1 MKRKIFSKLLMVAM
15 LIASVSSFVSCKD
28 YDDDINNLQ
37 DQINKAALQSELA
50 ALQQTVANNATAAK
64 AAADAAEAAAKKY
77 ADELAAKST
86 AKADDLEKLIAQV
99 KAVADAAA
107 TKDDL
112 GKVEEI
118 AKAAATQAALTE
130 AIAELNGAIEKVK
143 AVADAAATKE
153 ELAKAQEELKAA
165 IKKVEDA
172 AAEAKTLAQKA
183 QETADKANTD
193 LAAEVT
199 RAKEAEEKLD
209 AAIKKA
215 LEDANKYTDDALT
228 ASKKYTD
235 DEVAKAAATAA
246 DELAKAIAKVYTKTE
261 VDALIADAKT
271 DAATKLANALGDL
284 GTATVKDYVN
294 TQIGSE
300 VADLKEE
307 LADTYLTKADFEKIT
322 GVSGSLTASVDAL
335 YKAVTSVELI
345 GSYTAAGA
353 NGGLA
358 ANNIGADWTTN
369 DPVDLT
375 ILHGIIGETS
385 KFGDNEAISKGTV
398 WATATNPMDFAA
410 NDNIEFESGIIVRV
424 SPSNADL
431 TKSNAKIL
439 LVNSLGEGLDDY
451 VVAGTPVRYDGLI
464 TRGTNINSGLWV
476 IPFKVVE
483 GVDEDAFA
491 DATWTHNPTTGALV
505 DPILYAVAIN
515 NTSDDADR
523 YAISSYDV
531 QPDYET
537 YEPAFT
543 FGFKVDNQ
551 NLEAINN
558 RWYNA
563 PVASAMNIHAE
574 EADKTDAGLNELL
587 WRAPRIP
594 TDAVPNPANGALYTP
609 ATAIVGDYTKTSA
622 ADNTANAQFANAAN
636 QDVDGTAIADV
647 EIIDARAGKN
657 LYAVEVGKAFT
668 IKSLVGY
675 RFEDAITR
683 EDALT
688 TANYYYTAAGAY
700 VTNTAANKRQ
710 TQIKAYYVV
719 LDEPRAIESDPSEV
733 NAWKSYDITGLNT
746 VTPADQSLDIVVNSA
761 SANGDVIGFRVFAVN
776 YDGTLAD
783 PDGRAFYVQVGD
795 PANIV
800 TVPEE
805 NAAAYIATSEA
816 YAFVANDINAKENKY
831 EALVPVDGSKFQN
844 KAITINN
851 GVTTAAINLTADE
864 SIIKAAT
871 NVHYTL
877 LKSDKKTAAANWQE
891 IAYVGF
897 SVDAPGNWVNN
908 GIKTITIEQK
918 DAATGRL
925 QNRLNVKIQ
934 KKMPTQ
940 GSSTFTW
947 RTTLE
952 PVGGDAANNYMNGT
966 LVVYPMPSNATV
978 TTTAAGVQTIKA
990 ANYPASVNPENAGY
1004 KWPDYNQVNS
1014 TGTTAAAPY
1023 KTTYALVDLGG
1034 YANMVGK
1041 AAVFDWVV
1049 EKAVK
1054 RSSANDTDIKID
1066 GKDGA
1071 NYTHFMMATDPANV
1085 NSSSE
1090 FVSHIDATYVGIS
1103 LTAVS
1108 ATPGNWTVPN
1118 FWQGK
1123 VKFASLFNPDN
1134 NIIKYSNSSYRWNLN
1149 DATDGDADSKKALV
1163 GNDYYWFYGEGAKL
1177 AGKFDTNTAA
1187 GKKATY
1193 TSRKTYEDLLAT
1205 TVDQTYFVGT
1215 AQWASYALDNLFSLG
1230 FVGANADATQTNY
1243 LKAKN
1248 AGLNITNQA
1257 TTTAAL
1263 PNYISYGN
1271 TVTLSDAAAR
1281 VMTVTSDG
1289 TNLTFAALAGKD
1301 VVQKHADQ
1309 TATVSGIDQFGVA
1322 IPNMSFKF
1330 TIVPETMAIENAK

>member
-1 MKRKIFSKLLMVAM
+1 MKRKIFSKLLMVA
-15 LIASVSSFVSCKD
+15 LVIAAVSSFVSCKD

-37 DQINKAALQSELA
+37 KQIDAKAAISQIESLQSQLTAAQSAAQAAQSDATKALA
-50 ALQQTVANNATAAK
+50 DAAAAAKTAGDAATAKALEDAIAKVNAAAEKAATENAAAIK
-64 AAADAAEAAAKKY
+64 AAADAAAAAGSDAAAAKTA
-77 ADELAAKST
+77 ADE
-86 AKADDLEKLIAQV
+86 
-99 KAVADAAA
+99 
-107 TKDDL
+107 
-112 GKVEEI
+112 
-118 AKAAATQAALTE
+118 AKAAAEKAYTDALEAIKAEIAKIEIPQMPDLSGYATKSEILTE
-130 AIAELNGAIEKVK
+130 AQIKALIEKNAQAKGEYVTATSLATQLDELKQSIPGAVDLTEINNAIASYDGAI
-143 AVADAAATKE
+143 
-153 ELAKAQEELKAA
+153 
-165 IKKVEDA
+165 
-172 AAEAKTLAQKA
+172 
-183 QETADKANTD
+183 
-193 LAAEVT
+193 
-199 RAKEAEEKLD
+199 
-209 AAIKKA
+209 
-215 LEDANKYTDDALT
+215 
-228 ASKKYTD
+228 S
-235 DEVAKAAATAA
+235 
-246 DELAKAIAKVYTKTE
+246 
-261 VDALIADAKT
+261 
-271 DAATKLANALGDL
+271 
-284 GTATVKDYVN
+284 
-294 TQIGSE
+294 
-300 VADLKEE
+300 
-307 LADTYLTKADFEKIT
+307 
-322 GVSGSLTASVDAL
+322 AL
-335 YKAVTSVELI
+335 YAAVTSVELVE
-345 GSYTAAGA
+345 SYSGDWHTLQGGTLGY
-353 NGGLA
+353 NGR
-358 ANNIGADWTTN
+358 
-369 DPVDLT
+369 PVDLT
-375 ILHGIIGETS
+375 ILHGIIGSTS

-410 NDNIEFESGIIVRV
+410 NDNIEFETGIIVRV
-424 SPSNADL
+424 SPNTADL
-431 TKSNAKIL
+431 TKENVKVI
-439 LVNSLGEGLDDY
+439 LVNSLGEGLDDI
-451 VVAGTPVRYDGLI
+451 VVAGTPERYDEVI
-464 TRGTNINSGLWV
+464 TRGTQLNGGSGLWK
-476 IPFKVVE
+476 IPFKVAE
-483 GVDEDAFA
+483 GIDEDAFA

-505 DPILYAVAIN
+505 NPILYAVAIN

-558 RWYNA
+558 RWFNA
-563 PVASAMNIHAE
+563 PVAPALNIHAE

-594 TDAVPNPANGALYTP
+594 TAAVPNPANGALYTP

-622 ADNTANAQFANAAN
+622 ADNTANAQFADAAN

-647 EIIDARAGKN
+647 EIIDARAGNN

-675 RFEDAITR
+675 RFEDAITG

-719 LDEPRAIESDPSEV
+719 LDEPRAIESEPSEV
-733 NAWKSYDITGLNT
+733 NAWRSYDISGLNT

-805 NAAAYIATSEA
+805 NAAAYIATSAA
-816 YAFVANDINAKENKY
+816 YTFVANDINAKENKY

-851 GVTTAAINLTADE
+851 GATAAFINVNADG
-864 SIIKAAT
+864 SIIKAPT
-871 NVHYTL
+871 KVHYTL
-877 LKSDKKTAAANWQE
+877 LKSNKKTAAANWQE

-978 TTTAAGVQTIKA
+978 TTTAAGVQTITA

-1066 GKDGA
+1066 GNDGA

-1090 FVSHIDATYVGIS
+1090 FVSHIDAIYKNIS
-1103 LTAVS
+1103 LTAVT
-1108 ATPGNWTVPN
+1108 ATVGDWLVPN

-1123 VKFASLFNPDN
+1123 VKFASLFNPVN

-1149 DATDGDADSKKALV
+1149 NATDGDADSKKALV

-1177 AGKFDTNTAA
+1177 AGKFDITTAA

-1193 TSRKTYEDLLAT
+1193 TSRKTYQDLMAT
-1205 TVDQTYFVGT
+1205 TVDQTYFVGAT
-1215 AQWASYALDNLFSLG
+1215 QWASYALANLFSLG

-1248 AGLNITNQA
+1248 AGLNITDQA

-1289 TNLTFAALAGKD
+1289 TDLTFTALAGKD